1 MNDKT
6 NNNEENGKNLFIKF
20 VFYNKLERDN
30 NYSTRKMAIMIKQWM
45 YNRTA
50 LPKKEEKI
58 VQTYYPPDAF
68 IVNNVVFPSS
78 LLVPYLLPNQSV
90 GSTPSLLLVY
100 SVLVAYEMRYSLHPK
115 AMRAPHRECCSI
127 LRHTEYV
134 PSPSLRSGDQE
145 GRLTLHNA
153 IQHLTR
159 TRNLTGHIS
168 KSSKNAD
175 VIHRTLCDTVN
186 ICKS

>member
-1 MNDKT
+1 MIKLT
-6 NNNEENGKNLFIKF
+6 TMKKMEKIGGIIKF

-78 LLVPYLLPNQSV
+78 LLVFAEPV
-90 GSTPSLLLVY
+90 
-100 SVLVAYEMRYSLHPK
+100 
-115 AMRAPHRECCSI
+115 
-127 LRHTEYV
+127 
-134 PSPSLRSGDQE
+134 SG
-145 GRLTLHNA
+145 
-153 IQHLTR
+153 
-159 TRNLTGHIS
+159 
-168 KSSKNAD
+168 
-175 VIHRTLCDTVN
+175 
-186 ICKS
+186 